1 MFPLLAG
8 PRCGGSALSGE
19 SQHQLYEG
27 QRHLRAE
34 EVPGAAQVS
43 LHVRAQVSRRLR
55 GCHCKFT
62 INMWQWWPERKNL
75 YIKAC
80 LKCGI

>member
-27 QRHLRAE
+27 QRHFRAE

-62 INMWQWWPERKNL
+62 INVAMVARTKKSL
-75 YIKAC
+75 H
-80 LKCGI
+80 